1 MKKLLDVMIDIE
13 TLSLSANAAI
23 IQIAAKPFRLDGNE
37 VILGT
42 DKNGKDV
49 CDEFTIDIDATSCA
63 MYGFDFDKCTIEWW
77 RKNVPANEHFKSVH
91 YACCIAF
98 ALESFADALT
108 SWKEVTGSD
117 EIVVWS
123 QGSDFDIAVLRNAFR
138 VVFGNEDKLPWK
150 YNNVRDARTYFLEA
164 ARLFEPDVEDPYSL
178 IKTDGT
184 KHDALCDCEW
194 SIKAVQ
200 WAYKRYNVAGFILTR
215 TIQRDDVDEKWEDLR
230 ESIENGLPVMWELKK
245 PWCFEARA
253 DSKQYL
259 PAGTKFILRKAD
271 DRFNVE
277 AVAVEFN
284 DFLLKEE
291 TIEKYFQPFRGLS
304 KEEQKRYTPDASK

>member
-1 MKKLLDVMIDIE
+1 MLDLE
-13 TLSLSANAAI
+13 TLSLRPTAAI
-23 IQIAAKPFRLDGNE
+23 IQIAAKPFTLDGSSLQQTKEDGSVEPLTTKAFSTKVN
-37 VILGT
+37 
-42 DKNGKDV
+42 
-49 CDEFTIDIDATSCA
+49 ATSCA
-63 MYGFDFDKCTIEWW
+63 MYGFSFDQSTVDWWSKNEAKEDFCRAWGWYTI
-77 RKNVPANEHFKSVH
+77 K
-91 YACCIAF
+91 
-98 ALESFADALT
+98 DALDVLIDVINQ
-108 SWKEVTGSD
+108 WKNETKSD
-117 EIVVWS
+117 QVNIWS
-123 QGSDFDIAVLRNAFR
+123 QGTDFDISVLREAYR
-138 VVFGNEDKLPWK
+138 RVFGSEKKLPWK

-215 TIQRDDVDEKWEDLR
+215 TIQRDDVDEKWKDLR

-284 DFLLKEE
+284 DFLLKEK